1 MTTART
7 SPRPG
12 PLSRL
17 GGWLDRT
24 TPSLLIA
31 NVVAQA
37 ALIATGGLVRLT
49 KSGLGCSKAW
59 YCEEGSLVPTNVEP
73 GEIHPYIEFGNRVV
87 VVFLALIAGTLAIAV
102 WRTRPRLRALGLVP
116 FAGVVAQAV
125 LGASLVN
132 HELPPLLVGIHMV
145 ISVTLVWASMQ
156 LLLRWR
162 GAPPLASGPGLGL
175 LRWAS
180 LALFAALIVLGTFT
194 TGTGPHSGDDAAVR
208 LDFDPATVTRLHSL
222 SVWAFTAVVAAI
234 GWIVAHHLPS
244 ATLAA
249 ASPTPRGARLALAYL
264 LGAIIVQGAIGYIQY
279 ATDRPVGWVFLHLVG
294 IGALTAAHSAT
305 FHLTRRA

>member
-7 SPRPG
+7 SPRPR
-12 PLSRL
+12 PLSRV
-17 GGWLDRT
+17 GRWLDRT

-73 GEIHPYIEFGNRVV
+73 GEVQPYIEFGNRVV
-87 VVFLALIAGTLAIAV
+87 VVFLALIAGTLAVAV
-102 WRTRPRLRALGLVP
+102 WRTRPHLRALGLVP

-162 GAPPLASGPGLGL
+162 GAPPLASGRGLGL

-180 LALFAALIVLGTFT
+180 LALFATLTVLGTFT

-208 LDFDPATVTRLHSL
+208 LDFDPATVARLHSL
-222 SVWAFTAVVAAI
+222 SVWAFTATVAAI
-234 GWIVAHHLPS
+234 AWIVWRRVPPS
-244 ATLAA
+244 THA
-249 ASPTPRGARLALAYL
+249 ARLALAYL
-264 LGAIIVQGAIGYIQY
+264 LGVIVVQGAIGYIQY
-279 ATDRPVGWVFLHLVG
+279 ATDRPIGWVFLHLVG
-294 IGALTAAHSAT
+294 IGALTAAHGAA